1 MRFKK
6 QAELQNQRA
15 LRCLHCCP
23 WPGAPDNQLCLC
35 CRASSCGREGGRLP
49 AGDRN
54 CYKEAQRPEAGTI
67 PSWRLNRQM
76 PSHCC
81 LPRWASSFGP
91 VPKPMCPST
100 LSSSFYGRRDS
111 PRDGSVPA
119 DGSWR
124 SLQQEA
130 SGLSPGTG
138 PSGDPQK
145 PGPSTGMITWLPL
158 SRAQFFP
165 QECFPTSALSLY
177 HFPIC

>member
-1 MRFKK
+1 MVVFQQETETATRKPK
-6 QAELQNQRA
+6 D
-15 LRCLHCCP
+15 P
-23 WPGAPDNQLCLC
+23 KP
-35 CRASSCGREGGRLP
+35 
-49 AGDRN
+49 
-54 CYKEAQRPEAGTI
+54 GTI
-67 PSWRLNRQM
+67 HSWRLHRQM

-81 LPRWASSFGP
+81 LPRWARSFGP

-100 LSSSFYGRRDS
+100 LSSSYGSRDR

-124 SLQQEA
+124 SLPQEA

-145 PGPSTGMITWLPL
+145 PGPSTGMIAWLPL
-158 SRAQFFP
+158 PRAQFFS
-165 QECFPTSALSLY
+165 QECFPTSAWSLD